1 MGNYSSKVELRTRST
16 QTFLETCILDADH
29 KALEEHLGTNPVQ
42 QNDLDRCLLRGL
54 QIVQQKEK
62 EMSHVAQTLTILLQS
77 GAKWNSDV
85 LLKEHK
91 TPYHIICESAGDHH
105 ELLDLMIKSSQ
116 RTIID
121 TQDSSRSTAVLYAVQ
136 NANINCL
143 RCLIANRADVNIAD
157 GRFPRCFIPWAPSP
171 QWTPLMQAIEKMSH
185 DRSITVINVEIFDLL
200 LDSGADVDK
209 PSFTYGYP
217 MAPIFLAARCRS
229 VYCVQNLMR
238 KGARLDIRDN
248 NCRYA
253 SSKIA
258 RLGNVDLLKSMFDR
272 GIDKDFTDQKGSSLL
287 WYAVFSRNIEAVR
300 YLLDLGVNIPSYK
313 PEQWK
318 NNITTGKHLNIYRDN
333 KYPCVRAVQFNKLE
347 IVKLLEEY
355 GSQSCQ
361 SFKVLRHAVVYGYVD
376 LVSYL
381 LNKYTYPLNMEYTRR
396 IYKSKLPC
404 ILLTEYIRSSGTR
417 IIKLLLDHGAD
428 PTKTMSS
435 ATSVNAIMTAIT
447 HGNAKV
453 IAQYIRNGVDINF
466 RSYQGSHKNI
476 LPFEASVLHGYHN
489 VAEILLISGCSCGMF
504 SLERNPEFKNNL
516 TPEVEKLMREWKVQE
531 NNVTPLRLRCRNV
544 ILNHLSPKA
553 DMKIEKL
560 PLPRWLIQFLGIPE
574 VDDIVD
580 A

>member
-54 QIVQQKEK
+54 QIVQQKER
-62 EMSHVAQTLTILLQS
+62 EMSHVAPSLTILLQS

-157 GRFPRCFIPWAPSP
+157 GRFPRCFIPWAPPP
-171 QWTPLMQAIEKMSH
+171 QWTPLMQAIEKMID
-185 DRSITVINVEIFDLL
+185 DRSVINVEIFDLL

-209 PSFTYGYP
+209 PSFKYGYC
-217 MAPIFLAARCRS
+217 MAPILLAVRFHS
-229 VYCVQNLMR
+229 VYCVKKLIT
-238 KGARLDIRDN
+238 KGARLDIRNN
-248 NCRYA
+248 NCLYL
-253 SSKIA
+253 SSEIA
-258 RLGNVDLLKSMFDR
+258 RLGNVDLLKSMFDS
-272 GIDKDFTDQKGSSLL
+272 GIDKDFTDQNGFSLL
-287 WYAVFSRNIEAVR
+287 WYAVLSCNIEAVR

-313 PEQWK
+313 PELYK

-333 KYPCVRAVQFNKLE
+333 KYPCVRAVQYNKLE

-361 SFKVLRHAVVYGYVD
+361 LFQVLKHAVIYGYVD

-381 LNKYTYPLNMEYTRR
+381 LNKYTYPLNMEYTR
-396 IYKSKLPC
+396 ITYNSKLPC
-404 ILLTEYIRSSGTR
+404 ILLTEYIRSSATR

-435 ATSVNAIMTAIT
+435 ATSVNAIMTSIT
-447 HGNAKV
+447 YGNSKV
-453 IAQYIRNGVDINF
+453 IAQYIRSGVDINF
-466 RSYQGSHKNI
+466 RSYDGSHKNI
-476 LPFEASVLHGYHN
+476 LPFEASVLRGYHN

-504 SLERNPEFKNNL
+504 SLESNHEFKDNL

-553 DMKIEKL
+553 DMEIEKL

-574 VDDIVD
+574 VDDIED